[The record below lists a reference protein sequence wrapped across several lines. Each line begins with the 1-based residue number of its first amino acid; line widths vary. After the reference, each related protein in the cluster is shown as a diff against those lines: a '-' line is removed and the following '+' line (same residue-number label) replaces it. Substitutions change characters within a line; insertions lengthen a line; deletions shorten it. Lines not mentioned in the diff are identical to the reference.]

1 MAAAR
6 GSGWKFRD
14 DLPCFV
20 YGSCETYRDGLLNR
34 LGGKLTRSIVKEFEA
49 NESGKWMR
57 ELDYVLKKPAMQE
70 YPSSKGEAPTT
81 SETPSYTRDLD
92 HGGMTLQ
99 EFWQR
104 QPDSLKGTKNEL
116 SLPEVAIARM
126 YTGPWFQAINFYH
139 RYVPAVLCC
148 DSAQPYYEHHDV
160 RKTFLADAS
169 DEQSCCLCSKRK
181 DDHHKQPLHD
191 WATCACV
198 LFSAISKIA
207 TASNAGTVFRG
218 VKEEQVQLPAS
229 FLEAGKDGF
238 TGGVEPAP
246 MSTTFDQGVA
256 QSFAGTG
263 RGSIFK
269 IKFTVANRGASLSFL
284 SQYPAENEIA
294 FPPGTLLSCT
304 QEEELAN
311 GQRLLHLEAF
321 SNPDT
326 KLCEAVAHISSVAYT
341 PEPSVFF
348 CYSST
353 DEERVRQISE
363 NLAGDLQPF
372 MSQRSAQRRS
382 QDEICDTLLRSTVFV
397 PFMSKEALAPLASFT
412 QDSDV
417 DPYFF
422 QLRLALEL
430 RERGRL
436 TILPVLIGQRKQS
449 PELDFFTSFQSDNY
463 YPKFTAS
470 VNVHQV
476 EKQMQ
481 DFLRRRLGA
490 ENATPLVQEHTT
502 PAILNE
508 FLAHQAVLVQGGPYD
523 RILKHVAQ
531 EISEFCHGQSHAV
544 LVKDKFNPDHPWEPF
559 AVDPYVP
566 EYIIASGSYGI
577 VCRARK
583 ADGSVVAIKKLP
595 GVFDEASVETD
606 VTEEKVHVKEEY
618 ERTARMRA
626 VAGMGS
632 EMTLEQR
639 LAQTETA
646 IRRSALEKAR
656 STLREITVLS
666 RLPEHPNLLKARFL
680 LPPRPSART
689 FRDVYVVTDYLD
701 TDLFHVVKT
710 TPKHVELPV
719 DHIFRQLL
727 SAVDFLHRAKLI
739 HRDLKPSNVL
749 ANMDGLVRIA
759 DFGQART
766 TLSALASTPSRDFE
780 NEKKFTMTS
789 TVGSVGFRAPE
800 ILLSERAETERAKYG
815 PAVDIWSLG
824 MILTFMLTREEL
836 AAPFIACMVHMEEIA
851 PIFHQLGAP
860 TISDMEALKDYRVKS
875 EIKQLLNVVRM
886 RCDDTIYN
894 PDLYEPPD
902 ISRLPLYQQLDR
914 SAFVTENRKDLVSKL
929 LQYNPKKRIKASVA
943 LQHACFEGMLQPLTL
958 QELSDVESDY
968 IHQGLDRLNSAD
980 LEWDYLRRCYHEE
993 SLGPKAALGK
1003 APIQLS
1009 IGRSTLEP
1017 LSQTKP
1023 PALKQSSGSTLTV
1036 SLPPDNVDMDM
1047 KADDSVDVDLSP
1059 LHLTP
1064 EPLLK
1069 KVEEVYALGHKKYK
1083 VAAGDSKPCV
1093 PWTSIAKALVAVLTV
1108 RRSTI
1113 LRVRLC
1119 AF

>member
-1 MAAAR
+1 MAVAR

-49 NESGKWMR
+49 NESGKWMQ

-70 YPSSKGEAPTT
+70 YPSSKGHAPTT
-81 SETPSYTRDLD
+81 SEKPSFTRDLD
-92 HGGMTLQ
+92 NGGMTLQ

-116 SLPEVAIARM
+116 SLPEVAIART

-139 RYVPAVLCC
+139 RYVPAALCC
-148 DSAQPYYEHHDV
+148 DSAQPYYEHYDV

-169 DEQSCCLCSKRK
+169 DERRCCICGKRK

-191 WATCACV
+191 WATSACV
-198 LFSAISKIA
+198 LFSAISKIS
-207 TASNAGTVFRG
+207 TASKAGTVFRG
-218 VKEEQVQLPAS
+218 VKEERVQLPPS

-269 IKFTVANRGASLSFL
+269 IEFTVASRGASLSFL

-304 QEEELAN
+304 NKEALTN
-311 GQRLLHLEAF
+311 GQRLLHLQAF

-348 CYSST
+348 CYTST
-353 DEERVRQISE
+353 DEECVRQISE

-372 MSQRSAQRRS
+372 LSQRSAQRRS

-397 PFMSKEALAPLASFT
+397 PFMSKEALAPLASFD

-463 YPKFTAS
+463 YPKFTTS

-476 EKQMQ
+476 EKQVQ

-544 LVKDKFNPDHPWEPF
+544 LVKDKFNPNHPWEPF

-577 VCRARK
+577 VCRART
-583 ADGSVVAIKKLP
+583 ADGAVVAIKKLP

-606 VTEEKVHVKEEY
+606 VTEQKEHVKVEY
-618 ERTARMRA
+618 RMRA
-626 VAGMGS
+626 VAGTGS
-632 EMTLEQR
+632 EMTLEQS
-639 LAQTETA
+639 LAQTESA
-646 IRRSALEKAR
+646 IHQAALEKAR

-727 SAVDFLHRAKLI
+727 SAVDFLHKAKLI

-766 TLSALASTPSRDFE
+766 TARTTSALASTPSRDFE
-780 NEKKFTMTS
+780 NEKKYTMTS

-800 ILLSERAETERAKYG
+800 ILLSERAETKRAKYG

-836 AAPFIACMVHMEEIA
+836 AAPFIACMVDMEEIA

-860 TISDMEALKDYRVKS
+860 TVSDMEALKDYRVKS
-875 EIKQLLNVVRM
+875 EIKQMLNVVRM

-902 ISRLPLYQQLDR
+902 ISRLPLYKQLDR
-914 SAFVTENRKDLVSKL
+914 SAFVTKNHKDLVSKL
-929 LQYNPKKRIKASVA
+929 LMYNPKKRIKASVA
-943 LQHACFEGMLQPLTL
+943 LQHACFEGMLPPLSL

-968 IHQGLDRLNSAD
+968 IHQGLDRLNSGD
-980 LEWDYLRRCYHEE
+980 LEWDFLRRCYHEE
-993 SLGPKAALGK
+993 SLGPRAASGK

-1023 PALKQSSGSTLTV
+1023 PPLKQSSSSTLTV

-1047 KADDSVDVDLSP
+1047 APDDSIDLSP

-1069 KVEEVYALGHKKYK
+1069 KVEELYALGHKKYK

-1093 PWTSIAKALVAVLTV
+1093 PWTSVTKGRVAVLTV

-1113 LRVRLC
+1113 LRARLC

>member
-1 MAAAR
+1 
-6 GSGWKFRD
+6 
-14 DLPCFV
+14 
-20 YGSCETYRDGLLNR
+20 
-34 LGGKLTRSIVKEFEA
+34 
-49 NESGKWMR
+49 
-57 ELDYVLKKPAMQE
+57 
-70 YPSSKGEAPTT
+70 
-81 SETPSYTRDLD
+81 
-92 HGGMTLQ
+92 
-99 EFWQR
+99 
-104 QPDSLKGTKNEL
+104 
-116 SLPEVAIARM
+116 M

-160 RKTFLADAS
+160 RKTFLADTS
-169 DEQSCCLCSKRK
+169 DEQRCCLCRKRK

-191 WATCACV
+191 WATTACV

-207 TASNAGTVFRG
+207 TASKAGTVFRG

-229 FLEAGKDGF
+229 FLVAGKDGF

-294 FPPGTLLSCT
+294 FPSGTLLSCT

-372 MSQRSAQRRS
+372 MSQRSAQRKS
-382 QDEICDTLLRSTVFV
+382 QDEICDMLLRSTVFV
-397 PFMSKEALAPLASFT
+397 PFMSKEALAPLASFD

-463 YPKFTAS
+463 YPKFTTS

-476 EKQMQ
+476 EKQVQ

-544 LVKDKFNPDHPWEPF
+544 LVKDKFNPNHPWEPF

-583 ADGSVVAIKKLP
+583 TDGSVVAIKKLP
-595 GVFDEASVETD
+595 GVFDEASVETV
-606 VTEEKVHVKEEY
+606 VTEEKVHIKEEY
-618 ERTARMRA
+618 ERTARMMS
-626 VAGMGS
+626 VAGKAS
-632 EMTLEQR
+632 EMTLDQR

-680 LPPRPSART
+680 LPPRPSTRT

-701 TDLFHVVKT
+701 T
-710 TPKHVELPV
+710 E
-719 DHIFRQLL
+719 ISR
-727 SAVDFLHRAKLI
+727 
-739 HRDLKPSNVL
+739 RD
-749 ANMDGLVRIA
+749 D
-759 DFGQART
+759 DTQAR
-766 TLSALASTPSRDFE
+766 R
-780 NEKKFTMTS
+780 TS
-789 TVGSVGFRAPE
+789 
-800 ILLSERAETERAKYG
+800 
-815 PAVDIWSLG
+815 
-824 MILTFMLTREEL
+824 
-836 AAPFIACMVHMEEIA
+836 C
-851 PIFHQLGAP
+851 
-860 TISDMEALKDYRVKS
+860 
-875 EIKQLLNVVRM
+875 
-886 RCDDTIYN
+886 
-894 PDLYEPPD
+894 
-902 ISRLPLYQQLDR
+902 
-914 SAFVTENRKDLVSKL
+914 
-929 LQYNPKKRIKASVA
+929 
-943 LQHACFEGMLQPLTL
+943 
-958 QELSDVESDY
+958 
-968 IHQGLDRLNSAD
+968 
-980 LEWDYLRRCYHEE
+980 
-993 SLGPKAALGK
+993 
-1003 APIQLS
+1003 
-1009 IGRSTLEP
+1009 
-1017 LSQTKP
+1017 
-1023 PALKQSSGSTLTV
+1023 
-1036 SLPPDNVDMDM
+1036 
-1047 KADDSVDVDLSP
+1047 
-1059 LHLTP
+1059 
-1064 EPLLK
+1064 
-1069 KVEEVYALGHKKYK
+1069 
-1083 VAAGDSKPCV
+1083 
-1093 PWTSIAKALVAVLTV
+1093 
-1108 RRSTI
+1108 
-1113 LRVRLC
+1113 
-1119 AF
+1119 